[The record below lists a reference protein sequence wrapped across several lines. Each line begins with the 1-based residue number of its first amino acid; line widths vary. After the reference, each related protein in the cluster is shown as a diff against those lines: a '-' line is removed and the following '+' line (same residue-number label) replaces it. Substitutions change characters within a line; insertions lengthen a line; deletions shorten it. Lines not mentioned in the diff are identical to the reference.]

1 MIEYKLVNAIA
12 NVESGSS
19 GGGGSGGTGSG
30 SGSVLTQYFK
40 LNIVSSETTTHTGI
54 DTLTEGT
61 TYKFGI
67 ADDSGPRKVIVF
79 GTMNIVSKVE
89 NPSQTTNKTIEFD
102 SKGLTSTDA
111 VIVCK
116 KADSQTVAI
125 TVKLTLDRIEKINY
139 NSEDSSATI
148 KMYVFALDDEE
159 MADDIARIELGG
171 LLLDLIYHK

>member
-1 MIEYKLVNAIA
+1 
-12 NVESGSS
+12 
-19 GGGGSGGTGSG
+19 
-30 SGSVLTQYFK
+30 
-40 LNIVSSETTTHTGI
+40 
-54 DTLTEGT
+54 
-61 TYKFGI
+61 
-67 ADDSGPRKVIVF
+67 
-79 GTMNIVSKVE
+79 MNIVSKVE

-111 VIVCK
+111 VIVCQ